1 MKTFKK
7 ILIWISYALVS
18 LFFIFPVL
26 WTISLS
32 FKTKAE
38 LFDYPPTLIPRNP
51 TLDNF
56 IHVFQYTSMWKYLL
70 NSFQLVIFT
79 VIGTLLVAIPAGYS
93 FSRFNFKNKKKY
105 MFLVLIFQMISP
117 VIIGIP
123 IYKYY
128 ASLGL
133 LNNYFGLIMVYIAV
147 QIPFTTFLLKGGFDA
162 IPKELDEA
170 ARIDGASRFQL
181 LRKVIIP
188 VSLPSIASATIFTS
202 INAWSQFLLPFILLD
217 NERMFPVSV
226 GILLTQGNYQE
237 ISTHFVAAASVISLV
252 PAVLMVIFLQKFI
265 IKSLTAG
272 ALKG

>member
-1 MKTFKK
+1 MIKK
-7 ILIWISYALVS
+7 IFVWIGYAIVS
-18 LFFIFPVL
+18 LFFLFPVL
-26 WTISLS
+26 WVFSLS
-32 FKTKAE
+32 LKTKAE
-38 LFDYPPTLIPRNP
+38 LFEYPPTLIPKSP
-51 TLDNF
+51 TFDNF
-56 IHVFQYTSMWKYLL
+56 RNVFQNTSMWRYLF
-70 NSFQLVIFT
+70 NSFELVVFT
-79 VIGTLLVAIPAGYS
+79 VLGTLLVAIPAGYA
-93 FSRFNFKNKKKY
+93 FSRFRFKNKQKY
-105 MFLVLIFQMISP
+105 LFLVLVFQMISP

-133 LNNYFGLIMVYIAV
+133 INNYFGLVMVYIAV
-147 QIPFTTFLLKGGFDA
+147 QIPFTTFLIKGGFDA
-162 IPKELDEA
+162 IPKEFDEA
-170 ARIDGASRFQL
+170 ARIDGATRFQL
-181 LRKVIIP
+181 LRKIIIP

-202 INAWSQFLLPFILLD
+202 INAWSQFLLPFILID
-217 NERMFPVSV
+217 KEKMFPVSV